1 MKSIVVLMLV
11 VMLCH
16 GQYIPLFDYT
26 YPSLYRSWYARTWY
40 YVPYADTNYMYYYQ
54 PPTFS
59 RPAMVATPSTIGL
72 NNLNTQS
79 TSTRNSAV
87 QAILDRANGIT
98 TTPSTTN
105 TGGLTNLN
113 TNPIRTNVQVVSS
126 PEQQQV
132 TNTLSL
138 VDSILSSA
146 RL

>member
-1 MKSIVVLMLV
+1 MKSVVVLMLV

-26 YPSLYRSWYARTWY
+26 YPSLYRSRFARTWY
-40 YVPYADTNYMYYYQ
+40 FVPYADTNYMYYYQ
-54 PPTFS
+54 PTFGI
-59 RPAMVATPSTIGL
+59 PATLATPSTFGL
-72 NNLNTQS
+72 NNPNTQA

-113 TNPIRTNVQVVSS
+113 TNPTRTNVQVISS

-132 TNTLSL
+132 TNTLNL
-138 VDSILSSA
+138 VDSILSNA